1 MNLLFFVLFLSA
13 VFYKA
18 FIVNNRAVLKQKRQ
32 VKSIDKKHAVK
43 QFKPIDTEVV
53 NLINVHDGDTFKC
66 TVKNKEL
73 MAVYEFLNIR
83 CYGFDTEEL
92 PSANAIRQKNFA
104 EKKLRGADKILLSI
118 IKLDKYGG
126 RFVAKVTLINGGK
139 KTDFTDLMINS
150 AGARPYFGGKK

>member
-13 VFYKA
+13 VFYRA
-18 FIVNNRAVLKQKRQ
+18 YIVNKRVEVKQKRQ
-32 VKSIDKKHAVK
+32 VKVVAKKPAVK
-43 QFKPIDTEVV
+43 QFKSIDTEVAT
-53 NLINVHDGDTFKC
+53 LIDVHDGDTFKC

-83 CYGFDTEEL
+83 CYGFDTDEL
-92 PSANAIRQKNFA
+92 PSANAIRQKIFA
-104 EKKLRGADKILLSI
+104 EKKLKEADKILLSI